1 MIKKN
6 KIKILLIIVL
16 MIIAY
21 LLYYFFVHQKNNN
34 NQKQAFPVVIVKKPQ
49 RMLLAEY
56 ITQTGNTIAYQSVDL
71 VARVEGY
78 LEAIKFTDGSF
89 VKKGQTLF
97 VIEPKPYFEQL
108 AEAKAALASKKANLE
123 YAESEYARQQR
134 MYQQNAT
141 SLNNVQKWRARRDES
156 QANLSQAKAN
166 VVTASINYGYTHV
179 SAPFTGYIGRHL
191 VDEGNLVG
199 NGNATTLATIERINP
214 IYVYFNLNE
223 LDFIKLRSAA
233 RKHGLSLQNI
243 NKVPVFVAMQNE
255 KSFPH
260 KGRLDFIDTSLSAS
274 TGTMELRAI
283 LANKDYILLP
293 GLFVQVRIP
302 LSEPTP
308 HLMVLAAAVQ
318 YDQIGAYLFVVD
330 KTNTVVLKRVEL
342 GASNNG
348 MMAITKGLTQ
358 NELIIVD
365 GLQNATQGKQVSPQT
380 QVFEDAK

>member
-1 MIKKN
+1 MIKNN
-6 KIKILLIIVL
+6 KIKILIIIVL
-16 MIIAY
+16 MIVAY
-21 LLYYFFVHQKNNN
+21 LLYYFFIHQKNNN
-34 NQKQAFPVVIVKKPQ
+34 DQKQSLPVVIVKKPQ

-56 ITQTGNTIAYQSVDL
+56 ITQTGNTVAYQSVDL
-71 VARVEGY
+71 VARVKGY
-78 LEAIKFTDGSF
+78 LDAIKFTDGSF
-89 VKKGQTLF
+89 VKKGQPLF
-97 VIEPKPYFEQL
+97 VIEPEPYFEQL
-108 AEAKAALASKKANLE
+108 TEAKATLASKKASLA
-123 YAESEYARQQR
+123 YAETEYARQQR

-141 SLNNVQKWRARRDES
+141 SLNNVQKWRARRDEA
-156 QANLSQAKAN
+156 QANLLQAKAN
-166 VVTASINYGYTHV
+166 VVTASINYSYTSV
-179 SAPFTGYIGRHL
+179 SAPFTGRIGRHL

-199 NGNATTLATIERINP
+199 DGNATTLATIEKINP

-223 LDFIKLRSAA
+223 LDFIKLRNAA
-233 RKHGLSLQNI
+233 RKYGLSPQDI

-255 KSFPH
+255 KNFPH
-260 KGRLDFIDTSLSAS
+260 QGKLDFIDTSLSTS

-283 LANKDYILLP
+283 LANEDYTLLP

-308 HLMVLAAAVQ
+308 HLMVPAAAVQ

-348 MMAITKGLTQ
+348 MTAVTKGLSQ

-365 GLQNATQGKQVSPQT
+365 GLQNATQGKQVSPQMQT
-380 QVFEDAK
+380 LKDAK